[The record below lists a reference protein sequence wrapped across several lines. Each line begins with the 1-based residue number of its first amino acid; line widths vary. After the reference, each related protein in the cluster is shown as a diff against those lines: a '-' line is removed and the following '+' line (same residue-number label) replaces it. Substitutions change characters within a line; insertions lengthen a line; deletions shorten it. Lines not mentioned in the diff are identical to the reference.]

1 MNSKAVIPY
10 NDELGPIV
18 AHLQQLEMESSGK
31 SLGLSPGHSASQIIF
46 GDVGTNAQ
54 HSFFQ
59 LLHQS
64 DLKIP
69 VDFIAFCK
77 PQVNLSSYLLED
89 EHTDDS
95 QIYDGFMANFLAQ
108 IDALAL
114 GKSNESEPHRNF
126 EGNRPSSV
134 LIFKGCLSAYET
146 GIILAIYEHRVAT
159 KGFITG
165 INSYDQY
172 GVELGKVM
180 CKGLIQFLKD
190 PAAEELAKKGKS
202 ANYYVQHK

>member
-1 MNSKAVIPY
+1 MSSKAVIPY

-31 SLGLSPGHSASQIIF
+31 SLGLQPRQSASQVIF

-77 PQVNLSSYLLED
+77 PQINLSQFLAQNQ
-89 EHTDDS
+89 HTDDS
-95 QIYDGFMANFLAQ
+95 QIYNGFMANFLAQ

-114 GKSNESEPHRNF
+114 GKPNQAEPHRSF
-126 EGNRPSSV
+126 GGNRPSSV
-134 LIFKGCLSAYET
+134 IIFKGCLSAYET
-146 GIILAIYEHRVAT
+146 GMILAIYEHRVAT

-165 INSYDQY
+165 INSYDQF

-180 CKGLIQFLKD
+180 CKGLMQFLKD
-190 PAAEELAKKGKS
+190 PTAQELAKKGKS
-202 ANYYVQHK
+202 AKYYVENK